1 MYELLNKMKFSE
13 NILNENDLA
22 EKLIQDLKIT
32 NKSNDLPVENLNIL
46 GKKILEDTFKEI
58 KRIISR

>member
-1 MYELLNKMKFSE
+1 MKFSE